1 MPSGFTL
8 TKKLRHEDNHAQRL
22 FTYAP
27 SLREAP
33 PLPKNPL
40 IWEAGKSQAY
50 FSSGGSQKK

>member
-8 TKKLRHEDNHAQRL
+8 TKRLRHEDNHAQRL

-33 PLPKNPL
+33 LPKNPL
-40 IWEAGKSQAY
+40 IREADKSQAY
-50 FSSGGSQKK
+50 FFSGGSQKK